1 MGISYLSRTCS
12 EFRDWYPP
20 TNVSL
25 NCQLGSFKAKSTKLP
40 PPGENRNSFRSIQNS
55 LSSIFFRLIKFKQ
68 NNSCPKRTNPLILS
82 WKNNTIERKKFIR
95 TFVVPGSRR
104 TSRQN
109 SGNVEVATCSRSRLQ
124 TLSGDPLHGDSIS
137 FVRHKITPARKQ
149 KYINSK

>member
-1 MGISYLSRTCS
+1 MGSSPNKGHTLPDVAEDDDDASSVSSDHNHFQLQILVTPCHGPDGGTEIKVSGGIGNPRSGSR
-12 EFRDWYPP
+12 
-20 TNVSL
+20 
-25 NCQLGSFKAKSTKLP
+25 KLP
-40 PPGENRNSFRSIQNS
+40 PIHNAQ
-55 LSSIFFRLIKFKQ
+55 
-68 NNSCPKRTNPLILS
+68 
-82 WKNNTIERKKFIR
+82 
-95 TFVVPGSRR
+95 GSRR